1 MKKFRYGH
9 LNKNI
14 MNICGLHYNSIGRR
28 CCVFSNQYHPR
39 FCRSGFCGSELCP
52 SLRSKGAKRS
62 ASTSSYR
69 SFVLFFFFFFWSFSQ
84 TVAKQF
90 RAPVSRVLNKF
101 DQTASRSL
109 PCCACAETLPEWRLS
124 RFALRP
130 PPGVSVSAHPRG
142 LGDSSDGVSVS
153 AGQLR
158 QRGAASGVGNLLLRA
173 GAGRGGAAWKGH
185 RAGFSQVRW
194 GLGSGLTLA
203 SLSTQFTTTV
213 VSCRP
218 AELHTE
224 ESNGKKEVLSG
235 FQVVLEDTLLFP
247 EGGGQV
253 PGPSRSPPLPSLPR
267 KPSIPFSPSGKC
279 LFSLSLSCNEYSWN

>member
-1 MKKFRYGH
+1 MIAPTEKCCKCKIHITFRKFCTGWGRNSYFKITHYMMKKFRYGH

-109 PCCACAETLPEWRLS
+109 PCCACAETLPE
-124 RFALRP
+124 
-130 PPGVSVSAHPRG
+130 
-142 LGDSSDGVSVS
+142 
-153 AGQLR
+153 
-158 QRGAASGVGNLLLRA
+158 
-173 GAGRGGAAWKGH
+173 
-185 RAGFSQVRW
+185 
-194 GLGSGLTLA
+194 
-203 SLSTQFTTTV
+203 
-213 VSCRP
+213 
-218 AELHTE
+218 
-224 ESNGKKEVLSG
+224 
-235 FQVVLEDTLLFP
+235 
-247 EGGGQV
+247 
-253 PGPSRSPPLPSLPR
+253 
-267 KPSIPFSPSGKC
+267 
-279 LFSLSLSCNEYSWN
+279 

>member
-1 MKKFRYGH
+1 MACIIIPLGGAAVYSQTSTIHVSVDRASAGPNYVPPWGPKGP
-9 LNKNI
+9 NE
-14 MNICGLHYNSIGRR
+14 
-28 CCVFSNQYHPR
+28 V
-39 FCRSGFCGSELCP
+39 
-52 SLRSKGAKRS
+52 LRQVHTA
-62 ASTSSYR
+62 
-69 SFVLFFFFFFWSFSQ
+69 VLYCFFFFFFWSFSQ